1 MKKQNGNT
9 KNVQIDHRKIR
20 KGNKRNEKQGTGV
33 PAMAQWVKNPVL
45 QQLWCRSQLQLG
57 FKTLARELPYA
68 TGAAIKKYV
77 YMTPRIF
84 GGVKSVLSSLNLA
97 DCNQL
102 QVEESSFLTLRCG
115 DAVLPYT

>member
-1 MKKQNGNT
+1 MGS
-9 KNVQIDHRKIR
+9 IP
-20 KGNKRNEKQGTGV
+20 G
-33 PAMAQWVKNPVL
+33 PAQWVKGSGVAAVAQVTAVAL
-45 QQLWCRSQLQLG
+45 IQS
-57 FKTLARELPYA
+57 LARELPYA